1 MACSVEVLGRNKG
14 VALITALM
22 FTVLSLVISMSLL
35 YMVTAGVKM
44 SGAIKRYA
52 SATNAAYGG
61 SELLTGEIIGKAL
74 EFSNYS
80 AGGNP
85 FTTYFSAKMGA
96 LRILPES
103 NLSCLH
109 MRLTT
114 PRRFWS
120 PACSVISRNSPDISF
135 QLQGTSG
142 SPYRVYSTIVDTS
155 EWRIT
160 SFPGTGKKEINSL
173 AGNSDITSGGDDAE
187 LTQGAVVG
195 SGGPP
200 LKSPHYPYVY
210 KIEIQGE
217 RKDNPDKEKSTLSV
231 LYAY

>member
-1 MACSVEVLGRNKG
+1 MNCLKPKKG
-14 VALITALM
+14 IALITALM
-22 FTVLSLVISMSLL
+22 FTVLSLVITMALL
-35 YMVTAGVKM
+35 QMVTTGART
-44 SGAIKRYA
+44 SGALKRYKT
-52 SATNAAYGG
+52 SLDATYGG
-61 SELLTGEIIGKAL
+61 SELLTKEIIGKAL
-74 EFSNYS
+74 AFSNFSS
-80 AGGNP
+80 AGNSFP
-85 FTTYFSAKMGA
+85 TYFPAKMGS
-96 LRILPES
+96 LTLLPES

-120 PACSVISRNSPDISF
+120 PACATPSSSSPDISF
-135 QLQGTSG
+135 QLNGSTG
-142 SPYRVYSTIVDTS
+142 SPYRVFSNIVDTS

-160 SFPGTGKKEINSL
+160 SFPGTGVKETNSL
-173 AGNSDITSGGDDAE
+173 AGNSDITGGDEDSE

-210 KIEIQGE
+210 KIDIQGE
-217 RKDNPDKEKSTLSV
+217 RRNNPNKEKSNMSV